1 MIQGTIPRKGGQPF
15 RGEFFLALA
24 PKRQTKRFAATLR
37 FAFIALIMRFL
48 IG

>member
-1 MIQGTIPRKGGQPF
+1 MIQGRSPERGTAF
-15 RGEFFLALA
+15 RGEFFLALD
-24 PKRQTKRFAATLR
+24 PKKNNKRFAATLR

>member
-1 MIQGTIPRKGGQPF
+1 MIQGRSPERGTAF

-24 PKRQTKRFAATLR
+24 PKRTKKRFAATLR
-37 FAFIALIMRFL
+37 FAFMALIMRFL

>member
-1 MIQGTIPRKGGQPF
+1 MIQGRSPERGDSLSGGVLF
-15 RGEFFLALA
+15 GTR
-24 PKRQTKRFAATLR
+24 PKKNNKRFAATLR

>member
-1 MIQGTIPRKGGQPF
+1 MIQGRSPKGGQPF
-15 RGEFFLALA
+15 GGVLLALA
-24 PKRQTKRFAATLR
+24 PKRTKKRFAATLR